1 MANYDFQ
8 AILSPLDFE
17 HLVRDLLSRD
27 LGLPL
32 TAFAEGKDNGID
44 LRCSTDESREII
56 VQCKRVKSIS
66 KTQIESEL
74 LKIVDIN
81 PVKYYFVISNDIS
94 PDKFDYIKTSFSNWM
109 ADDSNIYT
117 RNRLNSLLDIH
128 TDIHQRHYKL
138 WLNSSTIFNT
148 LINRPLFER
157 ANSLISD
164 LKRDYKYYVR
174 NESLN
179 KAIEILNLNQFIVIS
194 GIPGIGKTTLA
205 KLILWEYL
213 QKGFEIIEI
222 RKILE
227 GEQILVEN
235 SENNQVF
242 YFDDFLG
249 ENFLKYDVIE
259 GRSNDLIQ
267 FIKRIKNSKN
277 KVLIMTTREYILN
290 QAKEVYEKLDSSE
303 LNLAKHTLDLS
314 SYSKRIRSLILYNH
328 LYYSNIS
335 LEYIQS
341 ILENGIYK
349 QIINHKNY
357 SPRIIEQL
365 TAKLSNI
372 AAEDYGVEFLKS
384 LNHPLGIWNKAFN
397 SQISEGSKITL
408 FLLLSISGPILLVD
422 LKKALDY
429 LYDKGTKKRGLE
441 FKPFDFRDYLR
452 ELENSFIKMDITN
465 KGNHFIDFLN
475 PSIKDFLL
483 SVVKDDIEIV
493 KLLLE
498 APIFYNQFIYTIRYL
513 ADDFIKYQEVKEII
527 DQQIFNNI
535 TSFTNPTRI
544 YSSQKEST
552 TDLNMTQKIDGLKFY
567 LKESANAAL
576 SEYILEMFNTIELK
590 KLNFIDERKYIEFYS
605 ESKSKLKLNFDTI
618 LNQVVNNISW
628 FDSVKN
634 LSILRGVD
642 KESFDKFNLENS
654 DLLNDKIKDSIKR
667 ELEFVS
673 TTDGLENLKS
683 TLTSEYDL
691 SIYSISLADFESDFE
706 DRFQKIVEAEK
717 IADNEKEKLDIE
729 IEDLA
734 EKEDEIYDEDE
745 IFKLE
750 MFE

>member
-17 HLVRDLLSRD
+17 HLVRDLLSRE
-27 LGLPL
+27 LKLPL
-32 TAFAEGKDNGID
+32 TAFAEGKDKGKD
-44 LRCSTDESREII
+44 LRYSTNESKEII

-66 KTQIESEL
+66 KAQIDSEL
-74 LKIVDIN
+74 QKVIKIN
-81 PVKYYFVISNDIS
+81 PEKYYFVISNDIS
-94 PDKFDYIKTSFSNWM
+94 TDKFDYIKNTFNNWM
-109 ADDSNIYT
+109 SDDSYIYT
-117 RNRLNSLLDIH
+117 RSRLNNLLDIH
-128 TDIHQRHYKL
+128 NDIHQRHYKL

-148 LINRPLFER
+148 LINTPLFER

-179 KAIEILNLNQFIVIS
+179 KAIEILNENQFIIIS

-222 RKILE
+222 RKVIE

-267 FIKRIKNSKN
+267 FIKRISNSKN
-277 KVLIMTTREYILN
+277 KILIMTTREYILN

-328 LYYSNIS
+328 LYYSDIS
-335 LEYIQS
+335 IDHIKS
-341 ILENGIYK
+341 ILNNDVYK
-349 QIINHKNY
+349 HIINHKNY

-365 TAKLSNI
+365 TAKLKN
-372 AAEDYGVEFLKS
+372 ADAENYGMEFLKS

-422 LKKALDY
+422 FKKALDS
-429 LYDKGTKKRGLE
+429 LYNNGTKKRGLE
-441 FKPFDFRDYLR
+441 FKPFDFKDYLR

-465 KGNHFIDFLN
+465 KGNHYIDFLN

-483 SVVKDDIEIV
+483 SVVKDDIEII

-498 APIFYNQFIYTIRYL
+498 GTIYYNQFTYTIRYL
-513 ADDFIKYQEVKEII
+513 ANDFIENQEIREII
-527 DQQIFNNI
+527 DQQILNNI
-535 TSFTNPTRI
+535 KSITNPTI
-544 YSSQKEST
+544 IHLSQKESIAGI
-552 TDLNMTQKIDGLKFY
+552 NMTEKIDGLKFY
-567 LKESANAAL
+567 YKSNTNTTLRDYIIES
-576 SEYILEMFNTIELK
+576 FNTIELER
-590 KLNFIDERKYIEFYS
+590 LNFIDERKYLEFYV
-605 ESKSKLKLNFDTI
+605 EFKTNLKLNFIDI
-618 LNQVVNNISW
+618 LKKVINNISW
-628 FDSVKN
+628 FNSIKN
-634 LSILRGVD
+634 LSILRKAD
-642 KESFDKFNLENS
+642 EESFDKFKLENEA
-654 DLLNDKIKDSIKR
+654 LLNSKIKDSIKK
-667 ELEFVS
+667 ELEFIS
-673 TTDGLENLKS
+673 TAQGLEYFKTNLS
-683 TLTSEYDL
+683 SESDL
-691 SIYSISLADFESDFE
+691 SLYSISLADFDSDFD
-706 DRFQKIVEAEK
+706 DRYLKIEAEK
-717 IADNEKEKLDIE
+717 QVDDEKEKLDIE
-729 IEDLA
+729 IENLA
-734 EKEDEIYDEDE
+734 EKEDEIYNEDE
-745 IFKLE
+745 IFRLE